1 MRNRLTK
8 KPKAMRELTLP
19 GCDVKKANTLVR
31 SKISITDAL
40 GSRVLACLIACV
52 RTDDT
57 AFRDIYELP
66 IKDFIAGEGGKQYTE
81 IKKIVCAL
89 ASSFAKTETR
99 TGGKPTFQA
108 WPFFEHIEY
117 SGGIVKARFNQGMSP
132 MLLALKGHFT
142 KYNLVEYLKLPSVYS
157 QRIFEILKSWESEG
171 EKEISLSD
179 LHRMLTT
186 PASFRSDFRN
196 FRRWVLEK
204 AHKDITEKTNLRY
217 EWEPVKKGRRT
228 VVGVRFLIGRRLA
241 IGAAEASSQA
251 KALEKVSAANNKA
264 FKTFAACLAE
274 RGQACE
280 GGHQKAKVCELCRK
294 YR

>member
-40 GSRVLACLIACV
+40 GSRVLASLIACV
-52 RTDDT
+52 RADDT
-57 AFRDIYELP
+57 EFREVYELP
-66 IKDFIAGEGGKQYTE
+66 IKDFITHSDGRSYTE
-81 IKKIVCAL
+81 VKKVCRELLGA
-89 ASSFAKTETR
+89 FAETETR
-99 TGGKPTFQA
+99 VNGVPTFQG

-117 SGGIVKARFNQGMSP
+117 SGGIVKARFNQGMAP

-241 IGAAEASSQA
+241 IEAKAAEAQA
-251 KALEKVSAANNKA
+251 KAEARRSAANDKA
-264 FKTFAACLAE
+264 FKAFVVCRAE

-280 GGHQKAKVCELCRK
+280 GGRQKENVCELCRK
-294 YR
+294 FR